1 MRALDLNPS
10 YRQHLFIGI
19 FISFWLVVFLVV
31 IAPFDTADLSLR
43 LRLFL
48 MPVYGLIAF
57 ASYAVL
63 LPAQDGLLRQN
74 QKWTLLH
81 EVLFIALF
89 QGIALLGSF
98 IYYQSSIIN
107 GEYAFREF
115 TLQVY
120 YPIFIVLLSIIIFA
134 RWFLFRRQ
142 PKREDERVTLHGEN
156 RHDILQ
162 INWADLISISS
173 ADNYVEVR
181 YLTNGDLQQKLL
193 RNTLKNVQRDL
204 PKLVKVHRSHLIN
217 PQHFKEWRDGNT
229 IILTKTELPVSK
241 KFKPA
246 VLKIKQSSLKTTNSS
261 QTP

>member
-1 MRALDLNPS
+1 MRILDLHPS
-10 YRQHLFIGI
+10 YRQHLFIGL

-43 LRLFL
+43 LRILL

-57 ASYAVL
+57 VSYTVL
-63 LPAQDGLLRQN
+63 LPLQN
-74 QKWTLLH
+74 WLFQRTQKWTMRY
-81 EVLFIALF
+81 EVLFIGLF

-98 IYYQSSIIN
+98 IYYKSNIIN
-107 GEYAFREF
+107 GEYAFRKF
-115 TLQVY
+115 TLEVY

-142 PKREDERVTLHGEN
+142 PKRKDERVTLHGEN
-156 RHDILQ
+156 KHDILQ
-162 INWADLISISS
+162 INWADLVSVSS

-193 RNTLKNVQRDL
+193 RNTLKNIQRDL
-204 PKLVKVHRSHLIN
+204 PQLVKVHRSHLIN

-246 VLKIKQSSLKTTNSS
+246 VLKIKQSSLKANSSS